1 MVAGVIA
8 QTTEQFFPRPNTFT
22 IAQSIGV
29 STNVVW
35 TLADVSQRLFENNT
49 ISMGLA
55 IIGSR
60 PDVAGVKTF
69 VRMECCSVR
78 DITKT

>member
-8 QTTEQFFPRPNTFT
+8 QTTGQVIPMLLIFT
-22 IAQSIGV
+22 IVQFIGV
-29 STNVVW
+29 STNVTWKLV
-35 TLADVSQRLFENNT
+35 DVSQQLFENNT

-55 IIGSR
+55 IIGLR
-60 PDVAGVKTF
+60 PDVAGVETF